1 MVRKSDQLVSQKDV
15 EIAADSNNESPRISE
30 PRKPG
35 LINRIKSSFYQNV
48 LEPLVSSKNSPGFD
62 ARGVAFGLIVGFLA
76 PIGTHLIALGLLRMV
91 SRFHLGIAFAFTF
104 VTNPLNAI
112 PVYYG
117 YYYLGSLILGDPVI
131 LEFDKFDGLVSPLLD
146 RTQFWEALSKFGTMG
161 YEILLRWCVSAVI
174 LSVVFGALGYIV
186 TYKIQA
192 KRCKRAARRLGIKYE
207 HYLEELEKIS
217 LADSN
222 RL

>member
-1 MVRKSDQLVSQKDV
+1 MGRKSDQLTSQEDV
-15 EIAADSNNESPRISE
+15 EIEADSNKESTRISE

-35 LINRIKSSFYQNV
+35 LTNRIKSSFYQNV

-62 ARGVAFGLIVGFLA
+62 ARGVAFGLVVGFLA
-76 PIGTHLIALGLLRMV
+76 PIGTHLIALGLLRMA
-91 SRFHLGIAFAFTF
+91 SRFHFGIAFVFTF

-131 LEFDKFDGLVSPLLD
+131 LEFDKFESLMSPLVD
-146 RTQFWEALSKFGTMG
+146 RTHFWEALSASGTLG
-161 YEILLRWCVSAVI
+161 YEILLRWCVSALI
-174 LSVVFGALGYIV
+174 LSVVFGTLGYIV

-192 KRCKRAARRLGIKYE
+192 RRCKRAARRLGIKYE
-207 HYLEELEKIS
+207 HYLEELEK
-217 LADSN
+217 APRPDSN
-222 RL
+222 Q